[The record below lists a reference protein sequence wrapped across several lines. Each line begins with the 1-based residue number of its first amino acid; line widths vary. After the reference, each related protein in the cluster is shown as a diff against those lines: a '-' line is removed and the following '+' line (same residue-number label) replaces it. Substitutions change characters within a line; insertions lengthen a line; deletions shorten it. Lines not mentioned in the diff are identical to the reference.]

1 MEDTT
6 TAAPIAA
13 APKLHPSLENLG
25 IEEYLASSARTL
37 EAGRINVDIA
47 ERLYPYGMD
56 DEMMAIG
63 MALYEQA
70 RSAMDAHKASGHYDD
85 VSAAEQTLREGTE
98 QARETFATFRGIAR
112 AAFSGLSDRLNLK
125 LVGEPPEDLQRFINA
140 AHAAYM
146 AASHEPYAEKLSK
159 RGYTP
164 EKLGTYCEEL
174 DALTRSGEDYAEA
187 VGDSDQADS
196 AAHRDETYNAFK
208 EFMKE
213 FKGIAKTVFRKEP
226 DQLAKLGL

>member
-1 MEDTT
+1 MEDTAT
-6 TAAPIAA
+6 TAAP
-13 APKLHPSLENLG
+13 KLRPSVENLG
-25 IEEYLASSARTL
+25 IEEYLSTSARTL

-56 DEMMAIG
+56 DEQMAIG

-70 RSAMDAHKASGHYDD
+70 KSAMDAHKSSANHGD
-85 VSAAEQTLREGTE
+85 VAAAEQSLKAGTDE
-98 QARETFATFRGIAR
+98 ARETFATFRGIAR
-112 AAFSGLSDRLNLK
+112 AAFTGLSDRLNLK
-125 LVGEPPEDLQRFINA
+125 LVGEPPDDLQRFINA
-140 AHAAYM
+140 AHASYM
-146 AASHEPYAEKLSK
+146 AAAREPYAEKLAK

-164 EKLGTYCEEL
+164 EKLGAYCEEL
-174 DALTRSGEDYAEA
+174 DALTQLGEDHAEA

-226 DQLAKLGL
+226 EQLAKLGL